1 MRIEHFR
8 YLFNRLNGFYLK
20 KHIIVFRKPLEI
32 WNEQTGESVNFK
44 SVDELL
50 DYEIDGETVRKIIES
65 QETLYVPP
73 LEGGGVEPGEEKRHS
88 NSTMLVMAG
97 RIRARAF
104 FQLMRIPESS
114 PRPLKGL

>member
-8 YLFNRLNGFYLK
+8 CLFNRLNGFYLK
-20 KHIIVFRKPLEI
+20 KHIIVFRKPMEI

-73 LEGGGVEPGEEKRHS
+73 LEGGVEPVEEKRRS
-88 NSTMLVMAG
+88 NSTMPVTVG

-104 FQLMRIPESS
+104 FRLMQILELS
-114 PRPLKGL
+114 PKRLKGL

>member
-1 MRIEHFR
+1 MRIEHFK

-65 QETLYVPP
+65 QETLYVPS
-73 LEGGGVEPGEEKRHS
+73 LEGGVEPREEKRRS
-88 NSTMLVMAG
+88 NSTMPVTVG

-104 FQLMRIPESS
+104 FRLMRIPESS

>member
-44 SVDELL
+44 NVDELL

-73 LEGGGVEPGEEKRHS
+73 LEGGAWSR
-88 NSTMLVMAG
+88 G
-97 RIRARAF
+97 RRKDVQIR
-104 FQLMRIPESS
+104 PC
-114 PRPLKGL
+114 P